1 MKVTNKVK
9 ILGIEYH
16 VEFKEVPM
24 DDGQFVWGY
33 TDYAQAE
40 IVLCST
46 LSEEKRV
53 QTFFHELV
61 HAMLHEI
68 GNDRQC
74 EDESLVSPLGNVLYQ
89 VLKDN
94 ELV

>member
-1 MKVTNKVK
+1 MKVPNKVK

-16 VEFKEVPM
+16 VELQEVPM
-24 DDGQFVWGY
+24 DSGQFVWGY
-33 TDYAQAE
+33 TDYAQTK

-53 QTFFHELV
+53 QTLFHELV
-61 HAMLHEI
+61 HVMLHEV
-68 GNDRQC
+68 GNDDQC
-74 EDESLVSPLGNVLYQ
+74 NDESLVNPLGNVLYQ

-94 ELV
+94 ELA